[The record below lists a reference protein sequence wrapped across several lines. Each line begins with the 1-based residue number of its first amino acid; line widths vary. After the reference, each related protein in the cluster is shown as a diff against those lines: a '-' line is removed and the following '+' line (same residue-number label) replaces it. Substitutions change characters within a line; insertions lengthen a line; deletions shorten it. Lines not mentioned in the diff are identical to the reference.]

1 MDYAAVPPGPQRNR
15 LPERKHPEGRWSRL
29 ALKCEPRSWAGRSW
43 ERTVPAETLT
53 LEDLNRATLARQML
67 LAREDVSPVAA
78 VERLC
83 GMQAQEPRP
92 PFVGLWTRLARFERG
107 NLHQAL
113 HERTVVRGT
122 LMRGTLHLMSASDY
136 VAHRMTVQPVLNRG
150 IGILGE
156 RAAGLEIEAVLPV
169 AQRLLS
175 ERPRTFTD
183 LRAALVA
190 QFPDV
195 DERAL
200 GFTARMLLPLLMLP
214 TEDRWGF
221 PADSRFGLA
230 EEWLGAPL
238 AGAGDAEALVLRY
251 LAAFGPA
258 TVADFQQWSGL
269 QGMKPVL
276 EALRPQLVVVRS
288 DRKRELFDLPDAPRP
303 AAETPAPVRLLPEFD
318 NLLLSHADRTRV
330 LPDAYRRLVLGAK
343 NGRIPATFLVD
354 GFVAGT
360 WRAERKRGVATLT
373 LSPFAALAKGIAR
386 DLEQEGDALLRFL
399 EPDAA
404 SLDVTVN
411 PPVGAA

>member
-1 MDYAAVPPGPQRNR
+1 M
-15 LPERKHPEGRWSRL
+15 
-29 ALKCEPRSWAGRSW
+29 ALKREARSWAGRSW

-53 LEDLNRATLARQML
+53 REDLNRATLARQML
-67 LAREDVSPVAA
+67 LAREVVSPVAA

-136 VAHRMTVQPVLNRG
+136 AAHRMTVQPVLNRG

-156 RAAGLEIEAVLPV
+156 RAAGLEIAAVLPV

-195 DERAL
+195 DARAL

-214 TEDRWGF
+214 TEDRWSF
-221 PADSRFGLA
+221 PAESRFGLA

-238 AGAGDAEALVLRY
+238 AGADDAEALVLRY

-276 EALRPQLVVVRS
+276 EALRPRLVVVRS
-288 DRKRELFDLPDAPRP
+288 DRKRELFDLPNAPRP
-303 AAETPAPVRLLPEFD
+303 AAATPAPVRLLPEFD